1 MFEGNLGLTD
11 LKSIGVLTPLD
22 KSELD
27 LMSSYGKFWK
37 VDAGE
42 SILKAG
48 ESHDSL
54 YIALKGNLEVVREG
68 GRGEEAVLLA
78 TLEPGESF
86 GEMRILDEGQAKAS
100 ATVRATGKAGVW
112 QMDRHQFDLFI
123 DRHPKAAVKLI
134 RSLAATVARRLRE
147 TTERLPGEEGHAA
160 PAAPKEKS
168 GWFWR

>member
-22 KSELD
+22 KLELD

-37 VDAGE
+37 VDDGE
-42 SILKAG
+42 TILKAG

-54 YIALKGNLEVVREG
+54 YIALDGTLEVVREG
-68 GRGEEAVLLA
+68 SRGEEPVLLA

-86 GEMRILDEGQAKAS
+86 GEMRILDEAQAKAS
-100 ATVRATGKAGVW
+100 ATVRSNGKASVW

-123 DRHPKAAVKLI
+123 DRHPKVAVKLI

-147 TTERLPGEEGHAA
+147 TTERLPGEDGHDS
-160 PAAPKEKS
+160 PSPKEKS